1 MSEFSFPAVQ
11 RCIDLANDLQQ
22 IPSPTFHEGRKA
34 EIIRQRFQ
42 ALGLSDVKR
51 DSVGNILA
59 RIPGQESGRPLVFSA
74 HMDTVFPENFPLTLN
89 CLEDRIVGP
98 GIGDNALGLAGLLV
112 LPEILQTS
120 HQQPRQSIWLAATTG
135 EEGLGDLQGIR
146 AVTNRL
152 GSQPLAYI
160 SLEGIGLGN
169 LLHRGL
175 GVERYRITM
184 NTSGGHSWADY
195 GQTSAIHELAKL
207 AARLA
212 GIRLTPKPRTTLN
225 IGIIQ
230 GGTSIN
236 TIASSAWMELDLRS
250 ENVNGLTELSAQVK
264 QFVESSRRP
273 DVDLQ
278 IEQIGRRPAGELPRD
293 HHLIKVLSAIL
304 SELGLEPHLDIAST
318 EANLPLS
325 LGYPALTLGLTTG
338 GHAHSAQEYIQIG
351 PIEKGLLQIQRLSE
365 RIQV

>member
-1 MSEFSFPAVQ
+1 MSEFPFPAVQ
-11 RCIDLANDLQQ
+11 RCIDLASDLQQ
-22 IPSPTFHEGRKA
+22 IPSPTFHEDRKA

-42 ALGLSDVKR
+42 ALGLADVKR
-51 DSVGNILA
+51 DAVGNILA
-59 RIPGQESGRPLVFSA
+59 RIPGQEAGRSLVFSA

-89 CLEDRIVGP
+89 CLPDRIVGP

-112 LPEILQTS
+112 LPEILLAI
-120 HQQPRQSIWLAATTG
+120 HQQPRHNIWLAATTA

-146 AVTNRL
+146 AVTARL

-160 SLEGIGLGN
+160 SLEGLGLGN

-195 GQTSAIHELAKL
+195 GQASAIHELARL
-207 AARLA
+207 AARLI
-212 GIRLTPKPRTTLN
+212 GIRLPQKPRTTLN
-225 IGIIQ
+225 IGTIQ

-250 ENVNGLTELSAQVK
+250 ENVHGLEELSAKVK
-264 QFVESSRRP
+264 QNVESSRRV

-278 IEQIGRRPAGELPRD
+278 IEQIGRRPSGDLPRD
-293 HHLIKVLSAIL
+293 HPLIKVISTIL
-304 SELGLEPHLDIAST
+304 SELGLEPRLDIAST

-325 LGYPALTLGLTTG
+325 LGYPALTIGLTTG

-351 PIEKGLLQIQRLSE
+351 PIEKGLLQLLRLSE
-365 RIQV
+365 RVWD